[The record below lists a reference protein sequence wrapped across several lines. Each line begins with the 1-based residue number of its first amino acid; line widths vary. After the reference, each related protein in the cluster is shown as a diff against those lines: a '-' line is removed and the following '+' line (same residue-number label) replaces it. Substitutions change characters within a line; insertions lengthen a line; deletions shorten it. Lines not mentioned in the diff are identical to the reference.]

1 MIKSFLKKIIPKC
14 IIRLYHLILAEL
26 AAFIYGYPSKKM
38 VVIGVTGTKGKSSTA
53 YLLAKI
59 LESAG
64 YKVGLTSTIMFKVGE
79 RERLNPYK
87 MTMLGRFKLQA
98 FLSEMASSDVQYA
111 VIETSSEGILQHRH
125 RGIDY
130 NAAVFTNLS
139 PEHLEAHGGYKN
151 YRAAKAKLF
160 KHLKR
165 KKINGHQIP
174 RVIIANADDKEAE
187 YFLSFP
193 ADEKYGFSMKG
204 KLLEDVAPVFGW
216 EVVLGEDGSRF
227 KIGDENFELKL
238 LGRFNVYNALAAA
251 AAALALGVDLR
262 EIRDALAKIYS
273 IPGRLEFVDEGQ
285 PFKIIVDYAHEPK
298 SMEEIYAAINLIP
311 HKRIINVFG
320 GTGGGRD
327 KSKRAVLGAIAAK
340 SADVVIVTNDD
351 PYGENQDAIADQ
363 IIGGITGAQ
372 NETSYEKILD
382 RREAIHRALD
392 LAGEGDL
399 VLISGK
405 GAEQLMMIGGK
416 KIPWDDRK
424 IVREEMKKIF

>member
-1 MIKSFLKKIIPKC
+1 MKSFLRKIIPKPLL
-14 IIRLYHLILAEL
+14 RFYHLLLAEL
-26 AAFIYGYPSKKM
+26 AAFIYGYPSKRM

-98 FLSEMASSDVQYA
+98 LLSEMARSDVQYA
-111 VIETSSEGILQHRH
+111 VIETSSEGILQSRH

-139 PEHLEAHGGYKN
+139 PEHIESHGNYAN

-160 KHLKR
+160 EHLKR

-174 RVIIANADDKEAE
+174 RVIIANADDAEAE

-193 ADEKYGFSMKG
+193 ADEKYGFSLNG
-204 KLLEDVAPVFGW
+204 RRRGDAAPVFGRD
-216 EVVLGEDGSRF
+216 VVSGAGGSRF
-227 KIGDENFELKL
+227 KIDDENFDIKL
-238 LGRFNVYNALAAA
+238 IGRFNVYNALAAA
-251 AAALALGVDLR
+251 TAALALGVHLR
-262 EIRDALAKIYS
+262 DIRAALAQISS

-311 HKRIINVFG
+311 HRRIIHVFG

-340 SADVVIVTNDD
+340 SANVVIVTNDD
-351 PYGENQDAIADQ
+351 PYGENQDTIADQ
-363 IIGGITGAQ
+363 IIGGIKSAL
-372 NETSYEKILD
+372 NEIPYEKILD

-392 LAGEGDL
+392 SASEGDL

-405 GAEQLMMIGGK
+405 GAEQAMMIGGK
-416 KIPWDDRK
+416 KAPWDDRK
-424 IVREEMKKIF
+424 VVREEMRKIF